1 MATVTERIPVLV
13 TKEQKARI
21 AEKAKAANLSMGEFV
36 RRAVESYEPGEDE
49 KLLEDLIEQ
58 VMRTTEEA
66 ARAMEEALAFVSA
79 SQQRMDRMEAEH
91 AAREAA

>member
-1 MATVTERIPVLV
+1 MATATERIPVLV

-21 AEKAKAANLSMGEFV
+21 AEKARAANLSMGEFV
-36 RRAVESYEPGEDE
+36 RRAVESYEPGDDE
-49 KLLEDLIEQ
+49 KLLEGLIEQ

-66 ARAMEEALAFVSA
+66 ARAMEETLAFVSA
-79 SQQRMDRMEAEH
+79 SRERMDRMETEH